1 MAKKTTKVG
10 GAKAKKTTKVG
21 GVKAKKTSKVG
32 VAKVK
37 KTTKV
42 GRVNTEKVDGAKVE
56 GVTLT
61 IDGQK
66 LTVPRGTTLL
76 QAAQGAG
83 TEVPHYCY
91 HPGLSSPAMCRL
103 CLVEVEGAPKL
114 LPSCT
119 TTVADGQVVLTQSAD
134 ATRMRRGVLEF
145 YLLNHPLDCP
155 ICDQSGECD
164 LQDYVFAEGR
174 EHGRGRE
181 AKRVLGRDDFGGDI
195 LFYGDRCVM
204 CTRCVR
210 FMEEIEEKPLL
221 TVVERGSRAVIDT
234 FFDEGLEQSD
244 WAGNVVDIC
253 PVGALVSKD
262 FLHKARAWDLEH
274 TSSICPNCSQGC
286 NIELHTRDN
295 LVHRMKPRTNL
306 EVNGHWIC
314 DYGRGRYEWL
324 NRGDRLEAPL
334 VRGEERNMAMG
345 WTAALEALKERIDTL
360 GKSSV
365 KAVVSPFWSNED
377 LGAVSRLVKTLGG
390 GSVVFRS
397 PRAEEEIALL
407 GYEGL
412 ARRKALAPNVLGAE
426 LLGCTRV
433 GDDAGQGGLEDL
445 VDHDGV
451 VLVLGDALDDQ
462 PEGFASNAALVVY
475 LGAYT
480 SSALASADFQFPIT
494 TFAEQEGTFTNHAG
508 RVQRFSPALSGPGT
522 ARPVWLVLGALLG
535 ALQDE
540 EGPSRAE
547 QAFGLVAKAVKSYQ
561 GLDYETIG
569 AQGAPS
575 GARVP
580 VPGD

>member
-1 MAKKTTKVG
+1 MAKKAT
-10 GAKAKKTTKVG
+10 AKPA
-21 GVKAKKTSKVG
+21 
-32 VAKVK
+32 
-37 KTTKV
+37 
-42 GRVNTEKVDGAKVE
+42 

-61 IDGQK
+61 MDGQE
-66 LTVPRGTTLL
+66 LTVPVGTTLL

-119 TTVADGQVVLTQSAD
+119 TTVSDGQVVHTQSDD
-134 ATRMRRGVLEF
+134 ATRMRQGVLEF

-181 AKRVLGRDDFGGDI
+181 AKRVFGRDDLGGDI

-210 FMEEIEEKPLL
+210 FMNEIEEKPLL
-221 TVVERGSRAVIDT
+221 TVVERGNRAVIDT
-234 FFDEGLEQSD
+234 FFDEGLEKSD

-274 TSSICPNCSQGC
+274 TPSICPNCSQGC
-286 NIELHTRDN
+286 NIDLHTRDN
-295 LVHRMKPRTNL
+295 LVHRMKPRINL

-314 DYGRGRYEWL
+314 DYGRSRYEWL
-324 NRGDRLEAPL
+324 NRGDRLEVPVMNAE
-334 VRGEERNMAMG
+334 GRNTAMS
-345 WTAALEALKERIDTL
+345 WTTALEALQVRIGAL

-377 LGAVSRLVKTLGG
+377 LGAVSRLVDTLGG
-390 GSVVFRS
+390 GSIVFRS
-397 PRAEEEIALL
+397 ARAEEEVVLQ

-412 ARRKALAPNVLGAE
+412 ARRKALAPNGHGAE

-433 GDDAGQGGLEDL
+433 GDDLGQGGLEDL
-445 VDHDGV
+445 MDHEGV

-462 PEGFASNAALVVY
+462 PEDFAPNAGLVLY

-480 SSALASADFQFPIT
+480 SSALASVDFQLPVT

-508 RVQRFSPALSGPGT
+508 RVQRFWPALSGPGA
-522 ARPVWLVLGALLG
+522 ARPAWLVLGALVG
-535 ALQDE
+535 ALQGED
-540 EGPSRAE
+540 GPNTAE
-547 QAFGLVAKAVKSYQ
+547 KAFDLVAQAIKSYK

-569 AQGAPS
+569 ARGGPS
-575 GARVP
+575 GAPVPVP

>member
-1 MAKKTTKVG
+1 MAKKTTKG
-10 GAKAKKTTKVG
+10 DGAKAKGATKVAAA
-21 GVKAKKTSKVG
+21 KAKTAAGGKAQTAAGAS
-32 VAKVK
+32 A
-37 KTTKV
+37 
-42 GRVNTEKVDGAKVE
+42 RVET
-56 GVTLT
+56 VTLT
-61 IDGQK
+61 LDGQE

-76 QAAQGAG
+76 QAAEGVG
-83 TEVPHYCY
+83 TEIPHYCY

-103 CLVEVEGAPKL
+103 CLVEVEGSPKL

-119 TTVADGQVVLTQSAD
+119 TTVTDGQVVHTQSDD

-164 LQDYVFAEGR
+164 LQDHVFAEGR

-181 AKRVLGRDDFGGDI
+181 AKRVFGRDDFGGDV

-210 FMEEIEEKPLL
+210 FLEEIEKKPLL
-221 TVVERGSRAVIDT
+221 TVVERGNRAVIDT
-234 FFDEGLEQSD
+234 FFEEGLEQSD

-274 TSSICPNCSQGC
+274 TPSICPNCSQGC
-286 NIELHTRDN
+286 NIDLHTRDN
-295 LVHRMKPRTNL
+295 LVHRMKPRANS

-314 DYGRGRYEWL
+314 DYGRIRYEWL
-324 NRGDRLEAPL
+324 NRGDRLEAP
-334 VRGEERNMAMG
+334 VVHAEGQNTAMG
-345 WTAALEALKERIDTL
+345 WTAALEALKARIDTL
-360 GKSSV
+360 SESSV

-377 LGAVSRLVKTLGG
+377 LGAVAGLVKALGG
-390 GSVVFRS
+390 GSLVFRS
-397 PRAEEEIALL
+397 PRAEEEIALP
-407 GYEGL
+407 GYDGL
-412 ARRKALAPNVLGAE
+412 ARRKDLAPNVLGAE

-433 GDDAGQGGLEDL
+433 GDEAGQGGLEDL
-445 VDHDGV
+445 ADHEGV
-451 VLVLGDALDDQ
+451 VLVLGDGLDDQ
-462 PEGFASNAALVVY
+462 PEGFAPNASLVVY

-480 SSALASADFQFPIT
+480 SSALASADFQFPVT

-508 RVQRFSPALSGPGT
+508 RVQRFWPALSGPGA
-522 ARPVWLVLGALLG
+522 ARPAWLVLGALLG
-535 ALQDE
+535 ALQE
-540 EGPSRAE
+540 EKGPNSAE
-547 QAFGLVAKAVKSYQ
+547 EAFGLLVKVVKSYK

-569 AQGAPS
+569 TVGGPS
-575 GARVP
+575 ETRVTVTRVP

>member
-1 MAKKTTKVG
+1 MAKKAT
-10 GAKAKKTTKVG
+10 AKPA
-21 GVKAKKTSKVG
+21 
-32 VAKVK
+32 
-37 KTTKV
+37 
-42 GRVNTEKVDGAKVE
+42 

-61 IDGQK
+61 IDGQE
-66 LTVPRGTTLL
+66 LTVPVGTTLL

-119 TTVADGQVVLTQSAD
+119 TTVSDGQVVHTQSDD
-134 ATRMRRGVLEF
+134 ATRMRQGVLEF

-181 AKRVLGRDDFGGDI
+181 AKRVFGRDDLGGDI

-210 FMEEIEEKPLL
+210 FMNEIEEKPLL
-221 TVVERGSRAVIDT
+221 TVVERGNRAVIDT
-234 FFDEGLEQSD
+234 FFDEGLEKSD

-274 TSSICPNCSQGC
+274 TPSICPNCSQGC
-286 NIELHTRDN
+286 NIDLHTRDN
-295 LVHRMKPRTNL
+295 LVHRMKPRINL

-324 NRGDRLEAPL
+324 NRGDRLEVPVMNAE
-334 VRGEERNMAMG
+334 GRNTAMS
-345 WTAALEALKERIDTL
+345 WTTALEALKVRIGAL

-377 LGAVSRLVKTLGG
+377 LGAVSRLVETLGG

-397 PRAEEEIALL
+397 ARAEEEVVLQ

-412 ARRKALAPNVLGAE
+412 ARRKALAPNGQGAE

-433 GDDAGQGGLEDL
+433 GDDLGQGGLEDL
-445 VDHDGV
+445 MDHEGV

-462 PEGFASNAALVVY
+462 PEDFAPNAGLVLY

-480 SSALASADFQFPIT
+480 SSALASVDFQLPVT

-508 RVQRFSPALSGPGT
+508 RVQRFWPALSGPGA
-522 ARPVWLVLGALLG
+522 ARPAWLVLGALVG
-535 ALQDE
+535 ALQGED
-540 EGPSRAE
+540 GPNTAE
-547 QAFGLVAKAVKSYQ
+547 KAFDLVAQAIKSYK

-569 AQGAPS
+569 AQGGPS
-575 GARVP
+575 GAPVP